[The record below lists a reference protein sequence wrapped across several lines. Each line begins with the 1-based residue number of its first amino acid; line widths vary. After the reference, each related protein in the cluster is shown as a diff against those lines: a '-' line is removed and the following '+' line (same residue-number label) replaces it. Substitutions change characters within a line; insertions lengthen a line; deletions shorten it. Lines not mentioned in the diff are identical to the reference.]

1 MNHED
6 WYNRFQLMLDYQ
18 TQLGEASVTMRFT
31 RRELVEL
38 RNAMALL
45 RDLEAGKV

>member
-18 TQLGEASVTMRFT
+18 AQLGEESVTMRFT
-31 RRELVEL
+31 RRELIEL
-38 RNAMALL
+38 RNMMSLL
-45 RDLEAGKV
+45 SDMEKGDK

>member
-1 MNHED
+1 MSYDEH
-6 WYNRFQLMLDYQ
+6 YNRFQQVLDYQ
-18 TQLGEASVTMRFT
+18 ASLGLDTVNMVFN